1 MYGGSAAPGQIAART
16 LLDVYRVHATG
27 NDTALYA
34 IGGRPLS
41 HSASPAMHNAAF
53 AALGMDAVF
62 VRLETA
68 DAAEFLEVADAFG
81 LAGASI
87 TAPLKPSQR
96 PRRARR
102 IADRARRR

>member
-1 MYGGSAAPGQIAART
+1 MKR
-16 LLDVYRVHATG
+16 
-27 NDTALYA
+27 ALYA
-34 IGGRPLS
+34 IGGRPLA

-62 VRLETA
+62 VPLETA

-87 TAPLKPSQR
+87 TAPLKSAFAVVPSGSASAGMR
-96 PRRARR
+96 PSHPLRTWRR
-102 IADRARRR
+102 